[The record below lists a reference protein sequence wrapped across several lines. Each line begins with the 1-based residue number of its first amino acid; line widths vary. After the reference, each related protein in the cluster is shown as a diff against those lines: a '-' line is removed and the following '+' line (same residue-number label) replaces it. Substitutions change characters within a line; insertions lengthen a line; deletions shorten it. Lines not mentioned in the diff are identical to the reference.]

1 MNRACTWLPIQIGT
15 DFPAADASVWTSA
28 GAVEEPVDREKVP
41 SLTAE
46 ELTDLADA
54 FRKHAQAILR
64 DEPDAAAAEHSLAD
78 TIKKID
84 LWAHTLRITV
94 EVRPEQHSSVT
105 DWGTRVRK
113 WRFSSKRLLEAIQLS
128 ISMRGGA
135 MSLSKTIEKCFRL
148 TMPSFIVEPFISSM
162 RETDALKK
170 TNHMVGPS
178 MIWNGQVALDAAISS
193 YRRSIYSP
201 TVLRWLWQDSSP
213 IAGADWLMSKTR
225 ELEQSQ
231 LVATAQASIELARLT
246 KSFKDSQIAAN
257 ESGDSETDK
266 YKFIGHEPEESWL
279 FFF

>member
-1 MNRACTWLPIQIGT
+1 M
-15 DFPAADASVWTSA
+15 S
-28 GAVEEPVDREKVP
+28 K
-41 SLTAE
+41 
-46 ELTDLADA
+46 
-54 FRKHAQAILR
+54 
-64 DEPDAAAAEHSLAD
+64 
-78 TIKKID
+78 
-84 LWAHTLRITV
+84 TV
-94 EVRPEQHSSVT
+94 ERCL
-105 DWGTRVRK
+105 RV
-113 WRFSSKRLLEAIQLS
+113 
-128 ISMRGGA
+128 
-135 MSLSKTIEKCFRL
+135 

-162 RETDALKK
+162 READALGK
-170 TNHMVGPS
+170 TKRGFSNTA
-178 MIWNGQVALDAAISS
+178 IWNGQVALDAAISN

>member
-1 MNRACTWLPIQIGT
+1 MNRACTWFPIQIGT

-46 ELTDLADA
+46 ELTDLADV

-64 DEPDAAAAEHSLAD
+64 DEPDAEHSLAD
-78 TIKKID
+78 TIKKLD
-84 LWAHTLRITV
+84 LWAHTITPD
-94 EVRPEQHSSVT
+94 ETREQYSTVT

-113 WRFSSKRLLEAIQLS
+113 WRTSSKQLLQAIQVS
-128 ISMRGGA
+128 ISLRGGVK
-135 MSLSKTIEKCFRL
+135 SLRKTVERCLRL
-148 TMPSFIVEPFISSM
+148 IMPSFIAEPLISSM
-162 RETDALKK
+162 READALDK
-170 TNHMVGPS
+170 TKRGLS
-178 MIWNGQVALDAAISS
+178 LTAIWNGQVALDAAISN

>member
-28 GAVEEPVDREKVP
+28 GAVEEPVDKEKVS

-46 ELTDLADA
+46 ELTDLADV

-64 DEPDAAAAEHSLAD
+64 DEPDAEHSLAD

-84 LWAHTLRITV
+84 LWAHTITITL
-94 EVRPEQHSSVT
+94 EESREQHSTVT
-105 DWGTRVRK
+105 DWGTRVRQ
-113 WRFSSKRLLEAIQLS
+113 WRRSSKQLFEAIQVS
-128 ISMRGGA
+128 ISLRGGA
-135 MSLSKTIEKCFRL
+135 ISLRKTIERCLRL

-162 RETDALKK
+162 RETDALNK
-170 TNHMVGPS
+170 TKQGFSPS
-178 MIWNGQVALDAAISS
+178 AIWRGQVALDAAISS

-213 IAGADWLMSKTR
+213 MADADWLMSKTR

-266 YKFIGHEPEESWL
+266 YKFIGHEPEASWL